1 MFVPVRQFFQNT
13 IIVIM
18 GMFTIIL
25 IVGGCVAAVV
35 VVLLLCAMC
44 RTCEADS
51 SRRMEVKMVVRVR

>member
-1 MFVPVRQFFQNT
+1 M
-13 IIVIM
+13 M

-51 SRRMEVKMVVRVR
+51 SKRMEVEMISQIVR